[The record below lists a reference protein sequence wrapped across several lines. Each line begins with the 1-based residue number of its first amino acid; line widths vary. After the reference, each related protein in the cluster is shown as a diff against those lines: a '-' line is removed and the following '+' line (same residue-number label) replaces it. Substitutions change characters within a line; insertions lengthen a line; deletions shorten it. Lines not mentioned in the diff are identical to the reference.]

1 MNQQNQDTMNSPP
14 PTANDGLAKRKRG
27 RPRKD
32 ENSTPKPDTNLVG
45 KAVTG
50 VVEGSFDAGYL
61 LNVKVKDSDT
71 KLRGLVFIPGKVNPI
86 TPENDVAPLVKMYE
100 REDIKTNQADH
111 SFPTD
116 QPMKDADTTDQPMK
130 DAAVTTVLD
139 ISESTRAL
147 VLVPQA
153 SNGQPKE
160 AKMEKDGVT
169 AQHADTRL
177 VDFFPTPGT
186 MMMTTAQP
194 NFVLVPKETEQP
206 KSLGETCGFDL
217 MATEPVRQGEKVP
230 EQLQLELGNKTTLSG
245 DNNNYIATTEPDP
258 KTSVSKRGL
267 IANLLEGEEKKV
279 DSNMEEEAT
288 PSVQ

>member
-14 PTANDGLAKRKRG
+14 PAANDGLVKRKRG

-45 KAVTG
+45 KVVTG

-61 LNVKVKDSDT
+61 LNVNVKDSDT
-71 KLRGLVFIPGKVNPI
+71 KLRGLVFIPGRVNPI

-100 REDIKTNQADH
+100 REDIKNNQADH

-116 QPMKDADTTDQPMK
+116 QPMKDA
-130 DAAVTTVLD
+130 AVTTDLD

-160 AKMEKDGVT
+160 ATMEKDGVI
-169 AQHADTRL
+169 AQQSDTRL
-177 VDFFPTPGT
+177 VEFFPTSGT

-194 NFVLVPKETEQP
+194 NFVLVPKGTEQP
-206 KSLGETCGFDL
+206 KSLGETRGFDL
-217 MATEPVRQGEKVP
+217 MAKEPVRQGEKVP

-245 DNNNYIATTEPDP
+245 DNNNNIATTEPDP
-258 KTSVSKRGL
+258 KTSVSKSGF

-279 DSNMEEEAT
+279 DSNMEEEVT